1 MLTAGSRPATP
12 LTVTTAART
21 TRPAI
26 RFRGRSFMALVLAPE
41 PPITDWLAEL
51 DAQIQ
56 RSPSFFQGRP
66 VVVDLSA
73 LPMRKQD
80 LAALIE
86 DLQQRDIRL
95 IGIEGADPSW
105 LGSEAWG
112 LPPLMTGSRPA
123 GLIEVPDGAQAAA
136 PSAEAKPA
144 ASLLLDRP
152 VRSGQSV
159 IFPEG
164 DVTVVGS
171 VASGAE
177 IIAGG
182 SIHIYGTLRG
192 RAIAGSTGNG
202 RARIFCRKLEAE
214 LLAIDGLYK
223 TADDMEPKLRGKAV
237 QAWLDG
243 DAMVLAVLD

>member
-1 MLTAGSRPATP
+1 
-12 LTVTTAART
+12 
-21 TRPAI
+21 
-26 RFRGRSFMALVLAPE
+26 MALVLAPE
-41 PPITDWLAEL
+41 PPITDWLTEL

-56 RSPSFFQGRP
+56 RSPTFFQGRP

-80 LAALIE
+80 LTALIE

-95 IGIEGADPSW
+95 IGIEGADPAW

-112 LPPLMTGSRPA
+112 LPPMMTGSRPA
-123 GLIEVPDGAQAAA
+123 GMIEVPDGADAV
-136 PSAEAKPA
+136 PPTAEARPA

-182 SIHIYGTLRG
+182 SIHVYGTLRG
-192 RAIAGSTGNG
+192 RAIAGSNGNEH
-202 RARIFCRKLEAE
+202 ARIFCRKLEAE

-243 DAMVLAVLD
+243 DVMVLAALD

>member
-1 MLTAGSRPATP
+1 
-12 LTVTTAART
+12 
-21 TRPAI
+21 
-26 RFRGRSFMALVLAPE
+26 MALVLAPE
-41 PPITDWLAEL
+41 PPITDWLTEL

-56 RSPSFFQGRP
+56 RSPTFFQGRP

-95 IGIEGADPSW
+95 IGIEGADPAW

-112 LPPLMTGSRPA
+112 LPPMMTGSRPA
-123 GLIEVPDGAQAAA
+123 GMIEVPDGTNAVPPAAE
-136 PSAEAKPA
+136 PRPA

-164 DVTVVGS
+164 DVTVIGS

-192 RAIAGSTGNG
+192 RAMAGTTGSAGS
-202 RARIFCRKLEAE
+202 RIFCRKLEAE

-223 TADDMEPKLRGKAV
+223 TADDMEPKLRGKTV

-243 DAMVLAVLD
+243 DVMVLAALD

>member
-1 MLTAGSRPATP
+1 
-12 LTVTTAART
+12 
-21 TRPAI
+21 
-26 RFRGRSFMALVLAPE
+26 MALVLAPE
-41 PPITDWLAEL
+41 PPITDWLTEL

-56 RSPSFFQGRP
+56 RSPAFFQGRP

-80 LAALIE
+80 LAALID

-95 IGIEGADPSW
+95 IGIEGADPAW

-123 GLIEVPDGAQAAA
+123 GTIEVPDGTQAAA
-136 PSAEAKPA
+136 PSTEARPA

-182 SIHIYGTLRG
+182 SIHVYGTLRG

-202 RARIFCRKLEAE
+202 RARIFCHRLEAE

-223 TADDMEPKLRGKAV
+223 TADDMEPKLRGRAV

-243 DAMVLAVLD
+243 DAMVLAALD

>member
-1 MLTAGSRPATP
+1 
-12 LTVTTAART
+12 
-21 TRPAI
+21 
-26 RFRGRSFMALVLAPE
+26 MALVLAPE
-41 PPITDWLAEL
+41 PPITDWLTEL
-51 DAQIQ
+51 DTQIQ
-56 RSPSFFQGRP
+56 RSPAFFQGRP

-95 IGIEGADPSW
+95 IGIEGADPAW

-123 GLIEVPDGAQAAA
+123 GMIEVPDGTPAPAAA
-136 PSAEAKPA
+136 AEPRPT
-144 ASLLLDRP
+144 ASLLLDQP

-159 IFPEG
+159 TFPEG
-164 DVTVVGS
+164 DVTVIGS

-182 SIHIYGTLRG
+182 SIHVYGTLRG
-192 RAIAGSTGNG
+192 RAIAGSTGNE
-202 RARIFCRKLEAE
+202 RARIFCHKLEAE

-243 DAMVLAVLD
+243 DVMVLAPLD